1 MNAQALIFAPGQA
14 VVLALPY
21 PLSANRYW
29 TSFRIGNRQMVA
41 PSKEAKAY
49 KTEVAWLCK
58 QAGIRSPLIGRVSVD
73 IALYPQRPQ
82 DWAKRVKDN
91 PTSWDDTVRCIDLDN
106 ARKVLYDALK
116 DLAFQDDKWVWQDS
130 ARRMQPDGDA
140 RVVVTIRPW
149 ISDAPQASLFGA
161 HPSP

>member
-1 MNAQALIFAPGQA
+1 MSET
-14 VVLALPY
+14 VLVLPY
-21 PLSANRYW
+21 PISANVYW
-29 TSFRIGNRQMVA
+29 RTRVA
-41 PSKEAKAY
+41 KNMAMTYVSTEAKAY
-49 KTEVAWLCK
+49 KAEVAWLCK

-130 ARRMQPDGDA
+130 ARRMPPDGDA

-149 ISDAPQASLFGA
+149 ISNAPQASLFGA
-161 HPSP
+161 QPAL